1 MKRYS
6 SASLTLAVVVVLGL
20 SGPVAAG
27 ENVHFK
33 GHLEGDVTITP
44 LAPPFV
50 AVNIEGSGKASH
62 LGKFTVDIPHV
73 VNAAKGTAAG
83 SYEFTA
89 ADGDT
94 LTADFT
100 GQGTPSG
107 TPGVLAIVE
116 TATITGGTGRFAGAT
131 GSFTV
136 KRLFDTIAGETAGS
150 FEGTIRL
157 RDDDDGGDDD

>member
-1 MKRYS
+1 MKRFS
-6 SASLTLAVVVVLGL
+6 SAASLTLAVVVVLGL

-27 ENVHFK
+27 EQVPFK
-33 GHLEGDVTITP
+33 GSLEGDVAITP

-73 VNAAKGTAAG
+73 VNRTNSTAIGT
-83 SYEFTA
+83 YEFTA
-89 ADGDT
+89 ANGDT
-94 LTADFT
+94 LSASFT
-100 GQGTPSG
+100 GQGTPSA

-136 KRLFDTIAGETAGS
+136 KRLFDTVAGTTAGS
-150 FEGTIRL
+150 FMGAICL
-157 RDDDDGGDDD
+157 RDDDDDD